1 MHHLQE
7 QAMCRVRGIRKSLWH
22 KELAKPTRVATE
34 ERQFRPASR
43 AEARAAHATTPSAA
57 RRSRNV
63 VSPARRTCET
73 RESVTCHPPAIRRS
87 GSPPE

>member
-7 QAMCRVRGIRKSLWH
+7 QAMCRVEGICKPLWH
-22 KELAKPTRVATE
+22 KKLAEPTRGAAE

-63 VSPARRTCET
+63 LSAAVRTCET
-73 RESVTCHPPAIRRS
+73 RDSVTCNTSAICRS
-87 GSPPE
+87 VSSS